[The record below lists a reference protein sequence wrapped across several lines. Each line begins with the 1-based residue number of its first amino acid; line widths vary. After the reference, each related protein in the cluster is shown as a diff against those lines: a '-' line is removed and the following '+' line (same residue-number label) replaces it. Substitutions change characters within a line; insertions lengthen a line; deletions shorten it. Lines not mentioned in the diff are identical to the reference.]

1 MPAGA
6 CAADVLEGK
15 YWADWP
21 SALPGLKL
29 AVDSYGACC
38 DACTDLLSCL
48 RFTFWPGRP
57 GPCRLFTTPSS
68 VLYPAQGAL
77 SFKSAWAVFCFSA
90 QLHAHHLR
98 RPGLPLAAPAEDR
111 QLALCEA
118 ACSCHDAR
126 RSQSRPAAI
135 ASDQLTPS
143 SRQHTPI
150 THARV
155 ASPPCA
161 ASTSW

>member
-6 CAADVLEGK
+6 CTAGVQEGE

-29 AVDSYGACC
+29 AVDSYVACC
-38 DACTDLLSCL
+38 DACTDLPSCL

-68 VLYPAQGAL
+68 VLYAAQGAL
-77 SFKSAWAVFCFSA
+77 SFKSAWAAFCFSA

-98 RPGLPLAAPAEDR
+98 MPLAAPAKVW
-111 QLALCEA
+111 QLALREV
-118 ACSCHDAR
+118 ACPCHDAR
-126 RSQSRPAAI
+126 RPQPRPAAV
-135 ASDQLTPS
+135 ASNKLAPS
-143 SRQHTPI
+143 SHQPTPI
-150 THARV
+150 SHARI

-161 ASTSW
+161 STTSW